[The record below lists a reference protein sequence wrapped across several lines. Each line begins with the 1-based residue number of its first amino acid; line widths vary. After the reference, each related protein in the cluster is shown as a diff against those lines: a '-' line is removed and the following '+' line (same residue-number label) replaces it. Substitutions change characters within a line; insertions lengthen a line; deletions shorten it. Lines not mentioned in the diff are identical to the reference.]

1 MEGKTMVK
9 RNVEAVVLSKEYSDD
24 NQKVNAMFSLAL
36 LDIARKNVRL
46 RSWQVDEGDDLSA
59 LRTYVVHDLREK
71 ENYVNEKSMFV
82 HMFYK
87 VRDEI
92 FEDSSMANLFEKIF
106 VRLFEEDFA
115 ERENY
120 QDLLGYFANAFDEKT
135 FYEGV
140 EQAEMV
146 LRTIIK
152 QVVEVN

>member
-1 MEGKTMVK
+1 MVK

-24 NQKVNAMFSLAL
+24 NQRVNAMFSLAL
-36 LDIARKNVRL
+36 LDIARNDVRL
-46 RSWQVDEGDDLSA
+46 RSWQVDEDEDLSA
-59 LRTYVVHDLREK
+59 LRTYVIHDLREK
-71 ENYVNEKSMFV
+71 ESYVNEKSMFV

-92 FEDSSMANLFEKIF
+92 FEDSSTANFFERIFVNLFKD
-106 VRLFEEDFA
+106 DFA

-120 QDLLGYFANAFDEKT
+120 QDLLGYFANAFNEKN
-135 FYEGV
+135 FFEGV

>member
-1 MEGKTMVK
+1 MVK

-24 NQKVNAMFSLAL
+24 NQRVNAMFSLAL
-36 LDIARKNVRL
+36 LDIARNDVRL
-46 RSWQVDEGDDLSA
+46 RSWQIDEDEDLSA
-59 LRTYVVHDLREK
+59 LRTYVIHDLREK
-71 ENYVNEKSMFV
+71 ESYVNEKSMFV

-92 FEDSSMANLFEKIF
+92 FEDSSTANFFERIFVNLFKD
-106 VRLFEEDFA
+106 DFA

-120 QDLLGYFANAFDEKT
+120 QDLLGYFANAFNEKN
-135 FYEGV
+135 FFEGV

>member
-59 LRTYVVHDLREK
+59 LRTYVIHDLREK

-106 VRLFEEDFA
+106 VRLFEEDFS

-120 QDLLGYFANAFDEKT
+120 QDLLGYFANAFHEKT